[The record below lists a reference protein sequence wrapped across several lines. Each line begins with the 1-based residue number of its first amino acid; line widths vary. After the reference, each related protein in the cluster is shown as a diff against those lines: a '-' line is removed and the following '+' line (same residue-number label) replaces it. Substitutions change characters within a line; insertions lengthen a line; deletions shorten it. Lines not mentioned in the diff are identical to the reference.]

1 MQVWINSPSTAES
14 WGEGRVTKIEKE
26 IEEEKPLEGKFFNQ
40 CWSEWHWGELSLRA
54 QHILQEGDIVCA
66 Y

>member
-1 MQVWINSPSTAES
+1 M
-14 WGEGRVTKIEKE
+14 TKIEKE
-26 IEEEKPLEGKFFNQ
+26 IEEEKPLEGKFLNQ

-54 QHILQEGDIVCA
+54 QHILQEGDIECA